1 MIHVRELSA
10 SLRYAGI
17 MKRMFKRRTALSL
30 ALALTGAAGGLAWAD
45 DRDDDK
51 DRHDRDHE
59 RARRALEEGRARP
72 LAEILEAVRGRLDG
86 EVIGVE
92 FDREDGRYVYEFKV
106 VGSDGRLREVYVDAL
121 SAEILKV
128 EDD

>member
-1 MIHVRELSA
+1 MKHLFDRRSA
-10 SLRYAGI
+10 L
-17 MKRMFKRRTALSL
+17 LL
-30 ALALTGAAGGLAWAD
+30 ALAFTGAAGGLARAD
-45 DRDDDK
+45 DDDDDDDHK
-51 DRHDRDHE
+51 GRHGRDHE
-59 RARRALEEGRARP
+59 RARRALGEGRARP

-92 FDREDGRYVYEFKV
+92 FEREDGRYVYEFKV
-106 VGSDGRLREVYVDAL
+106 VGADGRLREVYVDAL

>member
-1 MIHVRELSA
+1 MIHVRELSG

-17 MKRMFKRRTALSL
+17 MKLKRRTALLL
-30 ALALTGAAGGLAWAD
+30 ALALTGAAGGLARAGD
-45 DRDDDK
+45 DNHGK
-51 DRHDRDHE
+51 DRHRRDHE

-92 FDREDGRYVYEFKV
+92 FDRDDGRYVYEFKV
-106 VGSDGRLREVYVDAL
+106 VGADGRLREVYVDAL
-121 SAEILKV
+121 SAEILKI

>member
-1 MIHVRELSA
+1 
-10 SLRYAGI
+10 
-17 MKRMFKRRTALSL
+17 MKRLFSRRTALLL
-30 ALALTGAAGGLAWAD
+30 ALALAGAAGGRALAD
-45 DRDDDK
+45 DDDDDGK
-51 DRHDRDHE
+51 GRHGRDHE

-72 LAEILEAVRGRLDG
+72 LAEILEALRGRLDG

-106 VGSDGRLREVYVDAL
+106 VGADGRLREVYVDAL

>member
-10 SLRYAGI
+10 WMRYLNA
-17 MKRMFKRRTALSL
+17 MERMLKRRTSLLLAFALI
-30 ALALTGAAGGLAWAD
+30 GAAGGLARAD
-45 DRDDDK
+45 DDDGK
-51 DRHDRDHE
+51 DRHGRDHE

-106 VGSDGRLREVYVDAL
+106 VGADGQLREVYVDAL